1 MKSVRFGIV
10 AIVICGIAALAA
22 RFLVNEWVHEA
33 KSLTTR
39 QELIS
44 AQLTGM
50 RNFQD
55 ALLDLETGERGY
67 LITGDEAYLEP
78 ASASRR
84 DLDAAANQLEVLFRD
99 EPENLAK
106 LHRIVKVGRVREQQ
120 LAGTIKLRREEGFA
134 AALVHVQTN
143 EGERTMGEFRG
154 LAKSLVE
161 QLGAARSAAAT
172 QEMSRYR
179 DLSKLDAALV
189 VLILLLVSAAV
200 GLLVRA
206 IYRLDQL
213 QRLREREAMHDALTG
228 LPNRRYLG
236 EWLNLTLAA
245 AQRSGQPLVLL
256 YFDLDGFKAVNDRF
270 GHDAGDRVL
279 QATAARLTHS
289 VRTSDFVARLGGDEF
304 VAALPAPPPP
314 SDLAAL
320 IERLQQ
326 TLAEAPIP
334 QLRPG
339 AVSASIGV
347 AWYPQD
353 GGTVDELLAAGDRFM
368 YEAKEHRRAENDRGA
383 AADARFAAG

>member
-1 MKSVRFGIV
+1 MRFGIV

-33 KSLTTR
+33 KSLTRR

-44 AQLTGM
+44 AQLTGL